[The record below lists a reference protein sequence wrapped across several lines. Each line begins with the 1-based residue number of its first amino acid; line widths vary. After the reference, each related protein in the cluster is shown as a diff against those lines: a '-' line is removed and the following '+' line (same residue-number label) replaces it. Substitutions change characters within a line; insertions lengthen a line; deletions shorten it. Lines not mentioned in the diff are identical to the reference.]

1 MSSWFEPEMY
11 YSKDQMFRAHADANG
26 VEPTLDENGYIIIP
40 ATSKWSIGGDIGQSR
55 DPSAICIIEQVRR
68 PMDVPD
74 SSGIRQLGP
83 STSFIRKIRRIA
95 LGTPYGEV
103 LNAVAFEQ
111 SRLPAGIPTWVDCTG
126 NRAVRELADQLGVAI
141 SPIQITSGDEYKLRW
156 NELGFRS
163 ISKSALVFSLQASLE
178 RGELLIPMNA
188 DGDALIEELG
198 HYKMT
203 RSLTGAPMW
212 TNVGVAHD
220 DLCVAT
226 ALASFALNEAHD
238 SVGVQLAPWAQA
250 PTQLAPAP
258 VNPAGKTNEQLAA
271 ERSAMLVRG

>member
-188 DGDALIEELG
+188 DGI
-198 HYKMT
+198 
-203 RSLTGAPMW
+203 
-212 TNVGVAHD
+212 VG
-220 DLCVAT
+220 L
-226 ALASFALNEAHD
+226 
-238 SVGVQLAPWAQA
+238 VQ
-250 PTQLAPAP
+250 
-258 VNPAGKTNEQLAA
+258 GE
-271 ERSAMLVRG
+271 